1 MTDSR
6 RIYTGADYAPA
17 ALVVFGIVFS
27 PALLFL
33 SGPIGDLRAAA
44 ALALSTACLAFAWV
58 RWTRFSTLSIASVIR

>member
-33 SGPIGDLRAAA
+33 SGPIGDLRAAFPRRA
-44 ALALSTACLAFAWV
+44 WLSLGSAGLASRPC
-58 RWTRFSTLSIASVIR
+58 RSRP